1 MEFTPFLMD
10 NGYCDP
16 SLDALDNGAGLQFSW
31 DNLLFPL
38 VCCFLDCLMG
48 RKGRYGRGGMEGEGK
63 CCPHCYSE
71 QRDTGQGLR
80 KSQVLIWLL
89 RTDAQ
94 IESPRVCPSGS

>member
-1 MEFTPFLMD
+1 MD

-38 VCCFLDCLMG
+38 VCPFLDRLMG
-48 RKGRYGRGGMEGEGK
+48 RKGRYGGRGE

-71 QRDTGQGLR
+71 QRDTGQGPR
-80 KSQVLIWLL
+80 KSQVLIWLV

-94 IESPRVCPSGS
+94 TESPRVCPSGS